1 MTLNAGTIL
10 LRLLSQPGGEFLQ
23 TGLDGCRG
31 VIAEVSGGFCY
42 ISVGTLD
49 IAGLR
54 GQVFLDGLFSKC
66 VFDFNN
72 QIVDT
77 YRS

>member
-54 GQVFLDGLFSKC
+54 GQVFPGSVFPKRL
-66 VFDFNN
+66 FDFND